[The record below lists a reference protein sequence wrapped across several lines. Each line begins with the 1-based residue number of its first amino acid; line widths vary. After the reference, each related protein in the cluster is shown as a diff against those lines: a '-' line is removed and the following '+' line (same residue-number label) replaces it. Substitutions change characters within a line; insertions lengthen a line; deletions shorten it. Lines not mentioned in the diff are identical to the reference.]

1 MPTTL
6 SVKGQVTIPKQIRDA
21 LGLKPGMPV
30 DFAVN
35 SDGEVVIYRADKAQQ
50 GMTDRFEAVRGRAEV
65 KWRTED
71 LMTLLRS
78 EA

>member
-35 SDGEVVIYRADKAQQ
+35 SDGEVVIHRADKAQQ